1 MTDTSAP
8 TGRDGRFETI
18 VPAAEDLDAG
28 DPLACWRDRFV
39 VDDPDLAYLDG
50 NSLGRL
56 PLATE
61 RRLRDLVARGWG
73 GRLVRGWE
81 EWLSMPAAVG
91 DLLGTGVLGAGTG
104 EVIVSDSTT
113 VNLYKLAS
121 AALAA
126 RPGRHTI
133 LMARDEF
140 PTDRYIAEGLAR
152 RDGFRVRWL
161 DPDPVEGITTRDVED
176 ALDPDVALLI
186 LSHVSYRT
194 AAIADVPAIGSLVRD
209 AGALTIWDLSHAA
222 GAVPVE
228 LERWQADLAVG
239 CTYKYLHGGP
249 GAPAWLFVRRSLQDQ
264 LRSPIQGWF
273 GQRDQFGM
281 GPSYDPAPGIGGWLT
296 GTPGILALA
305 CVEEGARLVIEA
317 EMERIRAKSVA
328 LTEYAIGLFDRHLAA
343 VGCALGSPR
352 DPRRRG
358 SHVAIRHPAA
368 RELCARMAAGGVVTD
383 FREPDSIRLGLAPLT
398 TRFVDV
404 RRAVDLLRSLLDDGA
419 GRETVGRHQP

>member
-1 MTDTSAP
+1 MTDTRAAA
-8 TGRDGRFETI
+8 GRDGTIETI
-18 VPAAEDLDAG
+18 VPDAKDLDAG
-28 DPLACWRDRFV
+28 DPLAPWRERFIV
-39 VDDPDLAYLDG
+39 EDPDLAYLDG

-91 DLLGTGVLGAGTG
+91 DLLGTGVLGARPG

-133 LMARDEF
+133 LVARDEF
-140 PTDRYIAEGLAR
+140 PTDRYVAEGLAR
-152 RDGFRVRWL
+152 REGCRVRWL
-161 DPDPVEGITTRDVED
+161 DPDPVEGITARDVED
-176 ALDPDVALLI
+176 ALDPDVALLV

-194 AAIADVPAIGSLVRD
+194 AAIADVPAIGSLVTE
-209 AGALTIWDLSHAA
+209 AGGLTIWDLSHSA

-228 LERWQADLAVG
+228 LDRWGAELAVG

-249 GAPAWLFVRRSLQDQ
+249 GAPAWLFVRQSLQEE

-273 GQRDQFGM
+273 GQRDQFAWG
-281 GPSYDPAPGIGGWLT
+281 
-296 GTPGILALA
+296 
-305 CVEEGARLVIEA
+305 
-317 EMERIRAKSVA
+317 
-328 LTEYAIGLFDRHLAA
+328 
-343 VGCALGSPR
+343 
-352 DPRRRG
+352 RRT
-358 SHVAIRHPAA
+358 SRHPGS
-368 RELCARMAAGGVVTD
+368 AAG
-383 FREPDSIRLGLAPLT
+383 
-398 TRFVDV
+398 
-404 RRAVDLLRSLLDDGA
+404 
-419 GRETVGRHQP
+419 